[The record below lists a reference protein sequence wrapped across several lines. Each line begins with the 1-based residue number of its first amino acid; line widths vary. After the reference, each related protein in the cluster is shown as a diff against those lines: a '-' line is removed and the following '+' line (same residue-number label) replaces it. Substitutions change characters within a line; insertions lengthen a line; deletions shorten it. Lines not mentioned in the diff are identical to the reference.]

1 MRTSLAITL
10 ALLFSHSLLAAES
23 EGISFDHKD
32 WEMVCDNAHTCRA
45 AGYGVEEN
53 AISVLLTREAGAGKN
68 VSAAVVFSD
77 FDDETATTESVTMS
91 IDSGAKLALK
101 QGEDGQWIL
110 TPKQTSS
117 LITALIQSK
126 PVVFYQGTKAQEIS
140 SSGVNAVL
148 LKMDEFQG
156 AWARPVR

>member
-53 AISVLLTREAGAGKN
+53 AISVLLTRRREPGKTS
-68 VSAAVVFSD
+68 VRPSFSA
-77 FDDETATTESVTMS
+77 
-91 IDSGAKLALK
+91 
-101 QGEDGQWIL
+101 IL
-110 TPKQTSS
+110 TTRQRPPK
-117 LITALIQSK
+117 A
-126 PVVFYQGTKAQEIS
+126 
-140 SSGVNAVL
+140 
-148 LKMDEFQG
+148 
-156 AWARPVR
+156 